1 MSLRITARLTQ
12 VFPGMTSGIISIA
25 DSLDAGTD
33 NVGRSY
39 AQAKSFDTLVDEIR
53 QGRGSRYDERV
64 AALFD
69 DESFCAQLR
78 DSLHKERE
86 SVYCDTYLG
95 KRSAPPTADLT
106 VF

>member
-1 MSLRITARLTQ
+1 MLWTYSQMFRNK
-12 VFPGMTSGIISIA
+12 GM
-25 DSLDAGTD
+25 
-33 NVGRSY
+33 
-39 AQAKSFDTLVDEIR
+39 KMR

-78 DSLHKERE
+78 DSLPKERE

-95 KRSAPPTADLT
+95 KRSASDG
-106 VF
+106 